1 MSTVETTRVTGE
13 QRPSIVFTNTNLPDI
28 LELRHVR
35 QTYANGKVCV
45 LDDFNLLVENIPNRG
60 QFEVMLGP
68 SGCGKSTVLRYL
80 TGLQQPTSGEVLLY
94 GRPITRDPGVTMVFQ
109 DYSSLPWLTVQENVE
124 LPLELKGVPGKERRE
139 RARALLAEVGL
150 SGHEHKF
157 AKYPNLS
164 GGQLQRV
171 AIARSLVANP
181 KVIMMD
187 EPFGALDTITRLKMQ
202 LLLHQLWR
210 KGGPEATII
219 FVTHDLQEAIFLGT
233 RIHIMSNP
241 PGAHIVDSLEVDLP
255 VDRTKETKRTPEF
268 IALLARVDDLM
279 EGVGYTHGSAYPSTV

>member
-13 QRPSIVFTNTNLPDI
+13 QRTSIVFTNTNLPDI

-94 GRPITRDPGVTMVFQ
+94 GQPITCDPGVTMVFQ

-124 LPLELKGVPGKERRE
+124 LPLKLKGVSGKERRE
-139 RARALLAEVGL
+139 RARAILAEVGL

-181 KVIMMD
+181 
-187 EPFGALDTITRLKMQ
+187 TITRLKMQ

-210 KGGPEATII
+210 KGGPEATIV

-241 PGAHIVDSLEVDLP
+241 PGAHIVESLEVDLP